1 MKTLNQCLWKLK
13 CCQIF
18 PRFSAYLYEHK
29 TRFKSRFEYF
39 PSKLALIPVLLSAI
53 NITIKDRVLSKRHRQ
68 NEEEKEKNEKVSEI
82 KRNER
87 LSTRSSI
94 SGWF

>member
-1 MKTLNQCLWKLK
+1 MFVEIEMLSN
-13 CCQIF
+13 
-18 PRFSAYLYEHK
+18 FSTFLGLSLRTQNALQ
-29 TRFKSRFEYF
+29 SRFEYF